1 MRRSPLLVALA
12 LLASCGDSTGP
23 NVTLANLTGTWVLTG
38 YELQE
43 VGNPA
48 NHLSFYDQGLRGTI
62 VIQADGQFSFQV
74 TAPGEDPQTLD
85 GVLQISGDSL
95 FYSEATG
102 YQSKFRVSLAGST
115 MHWAELESQSEEDLD
130 GDGNLED
137 VITIL
142 DWRRQ

>member
-1 MRRSPLLVALA
+1 
-12 LLASCGDSTGP
+12 
-23 NVTLANLTGTWVLTG
+23 
-38 YELQE
+38 
-43 VGNPA
+43 
-48 NHLSFYDQGLRGTI
+48 
-62 VIQADGQFSFQV
+62 
-74 TAPGEDPQTLD
+74 
-85 GVLQISGDSL
+85 VLQISGDSL